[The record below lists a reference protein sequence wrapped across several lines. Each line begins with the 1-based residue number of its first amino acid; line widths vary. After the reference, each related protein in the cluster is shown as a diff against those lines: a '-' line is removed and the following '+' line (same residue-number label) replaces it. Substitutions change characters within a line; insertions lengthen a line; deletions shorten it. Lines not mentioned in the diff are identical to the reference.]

1 MLLDYFVLVFVAAV
15 GVYQIVA
22 VAAGLK
28 GLSFFRQP
36 IVQSFF
42 GAAAI
47 VAAFAWFYTK
57 EERNVQHTVEGA
69 QQLIFFL
76 AAAIL
81 AYLVTAGLASI
92 INAHALSAPGD
103 NPRQDPSDLGIA
115 ELKQT
120 TLFQAIIARCRKSGR
135 SED

>member
-1 MLLDYFVLVFVAAV
+1 MLLDYFVLVFFAAV
-15 GVYQIVA
+15 GVFQIVA
-22 VAAGLK
+22 VRVGLR
-28 GLSFFRQP
+28 GLCFFGHP

-69 QQLIFFL
+69 QQLVFFL

-92 INAHALSAPGD
+92 INARGLSAPGD
-103 NPRQDPSDLGIA
+103 SSRQGPSDLGIA
-115 ELKQT
+115 ELKGA
-120 TLFQAIIARCRKSGR
+120 TLFQAIVARRRKSGR